1 MARNKKVL
9 AEVEPVQAYVEGV
22 AKHLI
27 DRIYGPKGLP
37 WGTRLTELEDVC
49 LAVRDMLTE
58 RMLAQAL
65 GRQAGSDGSDEE
77 RPEPYQRCSSCDGP
91 VEPTADPEPRNVQT
105 RVGEAEWDEPKC
117 YCRKCRRSFFPSE
130 QESGH

>member
-1 MARNKKVL
+1 MARKKKVP
-9 AEVEPVQAYVEGV
+9 AAVEPVQSYVEGV
-22 AKHLI
+22 AKSLV

-49 LAVRDMLTE
+49 VAVRELLTTE
-58 RMLAQAL
+58 MLAQAL
-65 GRQAGSDGSDEE
+65 QRQAHTNEE

-91 VEPTADPEPRNVQT
+91 VEARSDPEPRTVQT
-105 RVGEAEWDEPKC
+105 RAGEAEWDEPNC

-130 QESGH
+130 QEFGH